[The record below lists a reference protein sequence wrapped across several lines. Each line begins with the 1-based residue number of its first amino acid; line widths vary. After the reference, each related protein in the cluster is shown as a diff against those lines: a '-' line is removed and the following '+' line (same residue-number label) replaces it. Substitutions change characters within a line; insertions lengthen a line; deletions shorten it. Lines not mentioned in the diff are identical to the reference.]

1 MLGSRVVQV
10 GGRFL
15 GREAVVVFPYGS
27 PEDKDLDPGIRRLLK
42 KLTDFGGPPKTM
54 SSGRRKDKYQP
65 SLVTS
70 RVERAEKLLTIV
82 GDRAH

>member
-1 MLGSRVVQV
+1 MLDSQVVQV

-15 GREAVVVFPYGS
+15 SSEATVGWQYGS

-54 SSGRRKDKYQP
+54 PSGRRKDEYQP

-70 RVERAEKLLTIV
+70 RVERAEKLLTV
-82 GDRAH
+82 VRDRAH